1 MQDFKYA
8 KVSSNTFSK
17 YAELRVCS
25 DELDE
30 AATRTQSDS
39 SNLQLAVSITAR
51 DTALTRPVTCHDIF
65 FSDYL
70 TDGKGTAGD

>member
-30 AATRTQSDS
+30 AATQSDS
-39 SNLQLAVSITAR
+39 STLAIGCLYNGPGHRSHQTSHVSR
-51 DTALTRPVTCHDIF
+51 HF
-65 FSDYL
+65 FF
-70 TDGKGTAGD
+70 